1 MPADA
6 LRGYV
11 KAWAETSRLLEELRW
26 RELAALDAGQG
37 QALAAADVLIDA
49 AMLVPLPPTRRR
61 WSGLADQQALFHR
74 TKPA

>member
-26 RELAALDAGQG
+26 RELAALDAG